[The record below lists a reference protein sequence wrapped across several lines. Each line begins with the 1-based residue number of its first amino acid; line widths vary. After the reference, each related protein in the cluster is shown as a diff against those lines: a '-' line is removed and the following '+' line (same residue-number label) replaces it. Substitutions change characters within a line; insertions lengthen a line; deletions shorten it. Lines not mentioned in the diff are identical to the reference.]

1 MITDRP
7 VGRPHGVRALAAGL
21 FVFGFGQ
28 ELWIR
33 FVPAFLRA
41 LGASPLL
48 IGAFGTL
55 RDLLDAAYA
64 LPGGML
70 SDRLGS
76 RRALLLFGC
85 VTACGFGLYLAHPTI
100 PILFLGLFL
109 VMAWPALGLPATFA
123 LVGEELGPERR
134 IAGFT
139 LQAVLKRLPVVIA
152 PPIGGLLLERF
163 GMQMGMRLGFLVSLV
178 LAIAMLVALSR
189 AFRRSPGQP
198 THAPSPRAPLP
209 PALRTLLAADV
220 LVRLCEGLPDVFV
233 VVWVLEIA
241 GLSPSQFGL
250 LTSIL
255 MATAILSYVPAVAL
269 AGRAEKKGFIVLTYA
284 FFTAFPVAV
293 VLSHS
298 FGALAIAFAIGGL
311 REIGEPSRKAFIV
324 DSAPEASRGRVVGMY
339 YTVRGFA
346 VAGAAAAGG
355 LLWSVRPELTFLVAA
370 GLGALGTS
378 LAALFLHGGAHEK
391 GRGPEG
397 PRPANT
403 GGSFAQ

>member
-1 MITDRP
+1 MILDRA
-7 VGRPHGVRALAAGL
+7 GRPHGVRALAAGL

-28 ELWIR
+28 ELWFR

-48 IGAFGTL
+48 VGAFGTL

-64 LPGGML
+64 LPGGAL

-76 RRALLLFGC
+76 RRALLLFGSL
-85 VTACGFGLYLAHPTI
+85 TACGFALYLASPTI
-100 PILFLGLFL
+100 PVLFLGLLL

-123 LVGEELGPERR
+123 LVGEELARDRR

-139 LQAVLKRLPVVIA
+139 LQAVLKRMPVVLA

-163 GMQMGMRLGFLVSLV
+163 GIANGMRLGFLVSLV
-178 LAIAMLVALSR
+178 LAIAMLGALAR
-189 AFRRSPGQP
+189 AFGRNLGRPP
-198 THAPSPRAPLP
+198 RALSPRAPLP
-209 PALRTLLAADV
+209 PALRALLAADI
-220 LVRLCEGLPDVFV
+220 LVRLCEGLPDVFI
-233 VVWVLEIA
+233 VVWVLEVA
-241 GLSPSQFGL
+241 RLSPPQFGL

-255 MATAILSYVPAVAL
+255 MATAILSYIPAVAL
-269 AGRAEKKGFIVLTYA
+269 AGRADKKWFIVLTYA

-293 VLSHS
+293 VLGRS
-298 FGALAIAFAIGGL
+298 FSALAVAFAIGGL

-324 DSAPEASRGRVVGMY
+324 DAAPEESRGRVVGMY

-355 LLWSVRPELTFLVAA
+355 VLWSIQPALTFLVAA
-370 GLGALGTS
+370 GLGALGTAA
-378 LAALFLHGGAHEK
+378 AALFLRGSADEK
-391 GRGPEG
+391 GRGPES
-397 PRPANT
+397 PRPSSIRSPT
-403 GGSFAQ
+403 AQ